1 MAKVYISIFS
11 NSDAAKVLAVNS
23 LKKLQGYV
31 RTQIAHNMNL
41 RLAPEIRFLE
51 DEAALRGA
59 EVRMVLAALCSL
71 KEGCSAQSGT
81 GHHQCHMYARRCPHR
96 LLLATW
102 QQQALCLASTL
113 PAHQRPCGGAALHS
127 KSRTD
132 EASCSHAHQGALEL
146 AIQPQMVPAELSWK
160 SLSCQLCCW
169 QRNVP
174 RFPSGETWCDCHF
187 CAEA

>member
-1 MAKVYISIFS
+1 MLLAQETGVSQQHGFFWQVAKVYISIFS

-71 KEGCSAQSGT
+71 KTRNAVPSLEQGIICVTGMQGTLYTGCSLQPGSSKLCVWHPVCMLTGDHAQELFCTQS
-81 GHHQCHMYARRCPHR
+81 
-96 LLLATW
+96 
-102 QQQALCLASTL
+102 QALSMH
-113 PAHQRPCGGAALHS
+113 PAAVPG
-127 KSRTD
+127 
-132 EASCSHAHQGALEL
+132 HAHQGSAVAL
-146 AIQPQMVPAELSWK
+146 A
-160 SLSCQLCCW
+160 
-169 QRNVP
+169 
-174 RFPSGETWCDCHF
+174 T
-187 CAEA
+187 

>member
-59 EVRMVLAALCSL
+59 EVRTVLAALCNL
-71 KEGCSAQSGT
+71 KEEFSVHSET
-81 GHHQCHMYARRCPHR
+81 GHYQCHWHARRGSHR
-96 LLLATW
+96 LVLATW
-102 QQQALCLASTL
+102 Q
-113 PAHQRPCGGAALHS
+113 
-127 KSRTD
+127 
-132 EASCSHAHQGALEL
+132 
-146 AIQPQMVPAELSWK
+146 
-160 SLSCQLCCW
+160 
-169 QRNVP
+169 
-174 RFPSGETWCDCHF
+174 
-187 CAEA
+187 